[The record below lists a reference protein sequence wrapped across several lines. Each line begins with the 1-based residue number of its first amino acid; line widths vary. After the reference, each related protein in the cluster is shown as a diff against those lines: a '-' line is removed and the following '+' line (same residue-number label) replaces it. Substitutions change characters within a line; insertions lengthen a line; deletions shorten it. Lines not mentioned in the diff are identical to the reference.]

1 MTLLDSVN
9 TVVGLCGI
17 RLKKV
22 SKSFKAVWTYPK
34 YAGNVGLINHGS
46 FALKKETTPYRHN
59 LYSFSASLV
68 PGILPNI
75 DFHQDPLQ
83 NGTCYT
89 SCHCLTLNN
98 LKNST
103 TLIFFFF
110 RNNQQEQVSACSCWW
125 KGEQNLT
132 NAVTRGRVG
141 TIPKKKNFIIIITAT
156 DFPAIWPVK
165 KEHKNAILITR
176 PSPDLGCVASSLWN
190 FCVRLVPR
198 RSDFAGKPMMA
209 LRNFDCSLR
218 LAYSEEEAK
227 A

>member
-22 SKSFKAVWTYPK
+22 SKSFKALNISKIRRQCY
-34 YAGNVGLINHGS
+34 VGLINHGS
-46 FALKKETTPYRHN
+46 VALKKETTPYRHN

-89 SCHCLTLNN
+89 SCHCFSLSN

-103 TLIFFFF
+103 TLIFFSAKK
-110 RNNQQEQVSACSCWW
+110 RRNGNNQQEQASACSC
-125 KGEQNLT
+125 
-132 NAVTRGRVG
+132 
-141 TIPKKKNFIIIITAT
+141 
-156 DFPAIWPVK
+156 
-165 KEHKNAILITR
+165 
-176 PSPDLGCVASSLWN
+176 
-190 FCVRLVPR
+190 
-198 RSDFAGKPMMA
+198 
-209 LRNFDCSLR
+209 
-218 LAYSEEEAK
+218 
-227 A
+227 

>member
-22 SKSFKAVWTYPK
+22 NKSFKAVWTYPK

-46 FALKKETTPYRHN
+46 VALKKETTPYRHN

-103 TLIFFFF
+103 TLIFFF
-110 RNNQQEQVSACSCWW
+110 Q
-125 KGEQNLT
+125 
-132 NAVTRGRVG
+132 
-141 TIPKKKNFIIIITAT
+141 PKKDEIEIINKNKHQQVAAA
-156 DFPAIWPVK
+156 DEKASKIWLMQSQEDGCGPYRRK
-165 KEHKNAILITR
+165 KTWLLELPLQI
-176 PSPDLGCVASSLWN
+176 SPQLYELW
-190 FCVRLVPR
+190 RK
-198 RSDFAGKPMMA
+198 SIKI
-209 LRNFDCSLR
+209 S
-218 LAYSEEEAK
+218 YW
-227 A
+227 